1 MHLFVV
7 LGKGTMLK
15 TLVRFGF
22 VVACSVCLCALEC
35 VATPAACIKATRVC
49 VYLYVCMCCV
59 VCRGKEVN
67 PSGGLL
73 LRDTSGSKRSVEG
86 EGRWEASPPHE
97 PLASESPARE
107 TKGSET

>member
-49 VYLYVCMCCV
+49 VCIYMCVCAALFA
-59 VCRGKEVN
+59 GE
-67 PSGGLL
+67 
-73 LRDTSGSKRSVEG
+73 KRSIPRGVCC
-86 EGRWEASPPHE
+86 
-97 PLASESPARE
+97 
-107 TKGSET
+107 SETHRGARGQWKERGGGRPHLRMNL

>member
-49 VYLYVCMCCV
+49 VSICVYVLPCLPGK
-59 VCRGKEVN
+59 RGQSLGGSAAPRHIGEQEV
-67 PSGGLL
+67 SGRRGEVGGL
-73 LRDTSGSKRSVEG
+73 TS
-86 EGRWEASPPHE
+86 A
-97 PLASESPARE
+97 
-107 TKGSET
+107 